1 LTEYSHPSGDCQ
13 LSQGPCILITGTT
26 GFVGSRLVRFLSAQF
41 PAMELRLAVRQKPDD
56 SHF

>member
-1 LTEYSHPSGDCQ
+1 VRFSDELNQFNDQS
-13 LSQGPCILITGTT
+13 ILITGAT
-26 GFVGSRLVRFLSAQF
+26 GFVGSRLVHFLSAQF